1 MLDNLHVC
9 GIFLTESDKLISYS
23 DDSSLVGY
31 KSELVTVPTNAAYLL
46 INSYVGDN
54 IECASQKVCYDANQ
68 ACFNEQQTLKEY
80 IDNKAAYI
88 TNYDKL
94 YGKTLVC
101 AGDSITYGADMDAEG
116 IIPVS
121 LVPYYYRNGKGYN
134 QVTKNVLANYGYQIA
149 SRHNMTFYNEGISGS
164 TMQGLP
170 NKNGFSLEN
179 GRYTTLPEQIDYLT
193 IWFGWNDTAYG
204 SLGTIDNITNES
216 YYGGYNVVLPYLI
229 NKYPYTKICLCV
241 PFGCDEG
248 HRQAIRNLA
257 NKWGVACWDNYLG
270 GTPLYFGK
278 EPSVG
283 VNSNIVS
290 HNQRIFQ
297 ANGAHPNFKGHKQ
310 IADMLEHFLQGI

>member
-1 MLDNLHVC
+1 MWNFFDGSDNL
-9 GIFLTESDKLISYS
+9 ISS
-23 DDSSLVGY
+23 SNDSSPIGL
-31 KSELVTVPTNAAYLL
+31 KSEVITVPNNATYLI
-46 INSYVGDN
+46 INSHVDDN
-54 IECASQKVCYDANQ
+54 ITCVSQQVFYDANQ
-68 ACFNEQQTLKEY
+68 ARFSKQQTIKEY
-80 IDNKAAYI
+80 IDNKLI
-88 TNYDKL
+88 SGNYDKL
-94 YGKTLVC
+94 YGKVLVC

-121 LVPYYYRNGKGYN
+121 LIPYYYRNGNGYN
-134 QVTKNVLANYGYQIA
+134 QVTQNVLANYGYQIA

-170 NKNGFSLEN
+170 NKIGFSLEN
-179 GRYTTLPEQIDYLT
+179 GRYTTLPEHIDYLT

-204 SLGTIDNITNES
+204 SLGTIDDVTNES

-241 PFGCDEG
+241 PFGCDVG
-248 HRQAIRNLA
+248 HRQAIRDLA
-257 NKWGVACWDNYLG
+257 NKWGLACWDNYLG

-290 HNQRIFQ
+290 HNQQIFQ
-297 ANGAHPNFKGHKQ
+297 ANGAHPNFKGHRQ